1 MRKKH
6 NLVTITI
13 ILLSLLAIACWE
25 IRPSKAA
32 EDVTIDSSSSADFGS
47 DNTFDA
53 GNDNTLNIGTSTTTN
68 EETDTTQLGNDNVYE
83 VTGDNTTSIDN
94 ITTIDNSTETNT
106 TNSSTV
112 NEFLRKSYSV
122 SLGGSYGYGYYA
134 PAINGNQTEIIT
146 LLKKMEQKIDDLS
159 ERFDRIERRLNLSPA
174 SQPAGTGQI
183 RRKAPPRI
191 HRVD

>member
-1 MRKKH
+1 MKNKT

-13 ILLSLLAIACWE
+13 LLLSLLAIACWE
-25 IRPSKAA
+25 IRPSNAA

-53 GNDNTLNIGTSTTTN
+53 GNDNTLNIGTSSTTN
-68 EETDTTQLGNDNVYE
+68 TNTETTELGNDNTYT

-94 ITTIDNSTETNT
+94 STDNITTSNT

-112 NEFLRKSYSV
+112 NEFLRKSYNV
-122 SLGGSYGYGYYA
+122 GLGGYYGHGYYA
-134 PAINGNQTEIIT
+134 PAINGNQTEMIT

-174 SQPAGTGQI
+174 LQPDGTDQI
-183 RRKAPPRI
+183 RRRAPPRI
-191 HRVD
+191 HRVN